1 MLKRHSEFFLT
12 LFLISDLILISAS
25 WVVAYAAR
33 SSGFL
38 IQGTHHLP
46 PLSPLSLAF
55 GADSACLGQSVFIF
69 LISIGPGG

>member
-38 IQGTHHLP
+38 VQVTHDIP
-46 PLSPLSLAF
+46 PLPLYLWLLVPILLVWGICFSYF
-55 GADSACLGQSVFIF
+55 
-69 LISIGPGG
+69 